1 MATATSKLP
10 YTTAFTS
17 GLQNQST
24 KSPTQTNTAPQ
35 EVQNDTDSISITREA
50 GEENKAVV
58 RRQTQKQPDDSM
70 STFIPQ
76 HNPSLLQDGKIE
88 KSQPQ
93 KQDKEID
100 IPSTISDVEV
110 PDNVDEVAMI
120 NNVINIAKERK
131 KRDQSNPSGGSRR
144 GLSEEE
150 QLVGV
155 LHIRR
160 CGTSYILTEVK
171 GERCTGKVQFEC

>member
-1 MATATSKLP
+1 LATSTSKLP

-17 GLQNQST
+17 NLQNQYT
-24 KSPTQTNTAPQ
+24 KSPSQTNTASQ
-35 EVQNDTDSISITREA
+35 EVQNDTDSISTLREP
-50 GEENKAVV
+50 GEENKVAA

-88 KSQPQ
+88 RGQQQ
-93 KQDKEID
+93 KQDKEND
-100 IPSTISDVEV
+100 MPSTISDVEV

-131 KRDQSNPSGGSRR
+131 KRDQSNPSSGSRR

-155 LHIRR
+155 LRIRR
-160 CGTSYILTEVK
+160 YGIS
-171 GERCTGKVQFEC
+171 